1 MLEKK
6 EIVQIT
12 RDAVSE
18 LMGMG
23 YDGSTQDD
31 LAALSLSDLV
41 EFGKTASN
49 NGTTITN
56 ELWYKTLIGKCARF
70 FVESRRLTL
79 HIPQIFKTSYEWG
92 GFVEFVTFNL
102 ATVYDSL
109 IYSQAALSDPNSKF
123 YGKTIAEIEH
133 DLYKVE
139 YESKI
144 YDEFK
149 DFMVPYTKPN
159 ESINSGLRDEN
170 DFMVFMAGLAAAVE
184 NTLTQII
191 NTYAHA
197 LVSVAAAYSISPAGA
212 TAGVTGATVDG
223 SNTAVHLVTEYK
235 AYTGDN
241 TWTAGKMLQDKTAY
255 AWIENR
261 IENVRSFMTENT
273 AVYNN
278 HTKSMFGQ
286 NIHGV
291 MLAEIYNGY
300 ESVVAANSYNPVSLG
315 DWQKISGWQAVKDN
329 AGTFTFAVNSSIA
342 IKADGTKGIY
352 NVSNGAIA
360 DFNQENVIALLYD
373 EKAIG
378 MTVEDTV
385 TTSQYTAVTNTVNVF
400 TNKRLN
406 YIINT
411 DYPMVAFVLN

>member
-6 EIVQIT
+6 EIIDIT
-12 RDAVSE
+12 RNAVSE

-23 YDGSTQDD
+23 YDGSNKTE
-31 LAALSLSDLV
+31 LSALSLADLV
-41 EFGKTASN
+41 EFGKTAT
-49 NGTTITN
+49 NGSTAITN

-70 FVESRRLTL
+70 FVESRRLNL

-102 ATVYDSL
+102 ASVYDSL
-109 IYSQAALSDPNSKF
+109 IYSQAALNDPESKF

-133 DLYKVE
+133 DIYKVD
-139 YESKI
+139 YDSKI

-149 DFMVPYTKPN
+149 DFMIPYTKPN
-159 ESINSGLRDEN
+159 KSIDSGLRNETDYLA
-170 DFMVFMAGLAAAVE
+170 FMAGLAAAVE

-197 LVSVAAAYSISPAGA
+197 LVSVAAAYSITQPGA
-212 TAGVTGATVDG
+212 TQTVNGANVDG

-278 HTKSMFGQ
+278 HSKPMFGQ
-286 NIHGV
+286 DIHGV

-315 DWQKISGWQAVKDN
+315 EWQKISGWQAVKDDN
-329 AGTFTFAVNSSIA
+329 KTFSFEVNSSIA
-342 IKADGTKGIY
+342 IKANGDKGIY
-352 NVSNGAIA
+352 NVSQGSIA
-360 DFNQENVIALLYD
+360 DFEQSNVIALLYD
-373 EKAIG
+373 DKAIG
-378 MTVEDTV
+378 MTVEDTT
-385 TTSQYTAVTNTVNVF
+385 TTSQYTAVTDTVNVF

-411 DYPMVAFVLN
+411 IYPIVAFVLD

>member
-6 EIVQIT
+6 EIIQIT

-23 YDGSTQDD
+23 YDGSTETE
-31 LAALSLSDLV
+31 LAALSLADLV
-41 EFGKTASN
+41 EFGKTAT
-49 NGTTITN
+49 NGSTAISN

-70 FVESRRLTL
+70 FVEGRRLNL

-102 ATVYDSL
+102 ASVYDSL

-133 DLYKVE
+133 DLYKVD
-139 YESKI
+139 YDSKI

-149 DFMVPYTKPN
+149 DFMIPYTKPN
-159 ESINSGLRDEN
+159 KSIDSGLRDET
-170 DFMVFMAGLAAAVE
+170 DYLAFMAGLAAAVE

-197 LVSVAAAYSISPAGA
+197 LVSVAAAYSISPSGA
-212 TAGVTGATVDG
+212 TNTVTGATVDG

-278 HTKSMFGQ
+278 HSKPMFGQ
-286 NIHGV
+286 DIHGV

-315 DWQKISGWQAVKDN
+315 DWQKISGWQAVKDDN
-329 AGTFTFAVNSSIA
+329 STFTFDVNSRIA
-342 IKADGTKGIY
+342 IKADGAKGIY
-352 NVSNGAIA
+352 NVNQGAIA
-360 DFNQENVIALLYD
+360 DFEQSNVIALLYD
-373 EKAIG
+373 DKAIG
-378 MTVEDTV
+378 MTVEDTT
-385 TTSQYTAVTNTVNVF
+385 TTSQYTAVTDPVNVF

-411 DYPMVAFVLN
+411 IYPIVAFVLD

>member
-6 EIVQIT
+6 EIIQIT

-149 DFMVPYTKPN
+149 DFMIPYTKPN

-170 DFMVFMAGLAAAVE
+170 DFLVFMAGLAAAVE

-212 TAGVTGATVDG
+212 TAGVMGATVDG

-291 MLAEIYNGY
+291 ILAEVYNGY

-360 DFNQENVIALLYD
+360 DFNHENVIALLYD

-411 DYPMVAFVLN
+411 DYPMVAFVLD